1 MAKIPINI
9 KSGNIEKKDWV
20 IGIDLGTTNSLVAVV
35 DRSDSVPRALSHGE
49 GGVIVPSLVHFGEG
63 GDFQVGNSARP
74 FLLSDPAN
82 TIYSAKRLMG
92 KSYRDVTDYRDMFHY
107 RIIDDDPDQL
117 VRVKAGNHFY
127 TPIELSARI
136 LAELKKLAEREL
148 HGEVKKAV
156 ITVPAYFN
164 DSQRQATRDAGR
176 LAGLDVLRIVNE
188 PTAASLAYGIGLDP
202 SEEKYVAVY
211 DLGGGT
217 FDLSILHIHEGIF
230 DVLSTHGDTFLGGD
244 DFDRAIVQHWM
255 RVHEELSQYE
265 GAQELRLLAE
275 EAKRV
280 AGDGKAFNNIWNGI
294 PLALNYQSLNE
305 LMQPLL
311 ERTLFSCGLALKDAG
326 LQVSD
331 LSEVILVGGSTRSPL
346 VKESVR
352 SYFKGIVIN
361 DRLNPDEVVALGAA
375 VEADILAGNRKDI
388 LLLDVTPLSLGIET
402 MGGLMDVLIPRN
414 NKVPCKAARQYT
426 TSVDG
431 QVNLRI
437 SVFQGERDAVK
448 ENRRLA
454 DFELKG
460 IPAMPAGFPKV
471 EITFMLDADG
481 ILRVSAEE
489 LRSGKKQEINIKPQY
504 GLTDEEVERMLIDSL
519 EHAGDDMKMRALE
532 EARNEGRQLLYAT
545 DKFMQQS
552 ADELTEENV
561 TQIEQLS
568 EKLATMLVG
577 EDKNAILAA
586 QEALNDYCRP
596 FAEKLMDKAVAGALK
611 GKQL

>member
-1 MAKIPINI
+1 M
-9 KSGNIEKKDWV
+9 
-20 IGIDLGTTNSLVAVV
+20 VAVV
-35 DRSDSVPRALSHGE
+35 DRSDAIPRALSQEE

-63 GDFQVGNSARP
+63 GEFQVGNSARP

-136 LAELKKLAEREL
+136 LSELKKLAENEL
-148 HGEVKKAV
+148 RGEVKKAV

-202 SEEKYVAVY
+202 SVEKYVAVY

-244 DFDRAIVQHWM
+244 DFDRAIVQYWM
-255 RVHEELSQYE
+255 HEHEELSQYQD
-265 GAQELRLLAE
+265 AQELRLLAE
-275 EAKRV
+275 EAKRE
-280 AGDGKAFNNIWNGI
+280 AGEGKAFSKIWNGI
-294 PLALNYQSLNE
+294 DLVLNHPTLQG

-311 ERTLFSCGLALKDAG
+311 EKTLISCGLAIRDAG
-326 LQVSD
+326 IQLKD
-331 LSEVILVGGSTRSPL
+331 LSEVVLVGGSTRSPL
-346 VKESVR
+346 VKNAVR
-352 SYFKGIVIN
+352 SYFKDVAIN

-414 NKVPCKAARQYT
+414 NKVPCKATRQYT

-437 SVFQGERDAVK
+437 SIFQGERDAVK

-489 LRSGKKQEINIKPQY
+489 IRSGKKQEIHIKPQY
-504 GLTDEEVERMLIDSL
+504 GLTDEEVERMLTDSL

-545 DKFMQQS
+545 DKFRQQS
-552 ADELTEENV
+552 ADALTDEDVAHIQN
-561 TQIEQLS
+561 LS
-568 EKLATMLVG
+568 EKLSTLLNG
-577 EDKNAILAA
+577 EDKDAILAA

>member
-9 KSGNIEKKDWV
+9 KSGNIEKKEWV

-448 ENRRLA
+448 ENRRLV

-577 EDKNAILAA
+577 EDKDAILAA

>member
-9 KSGNIEKKDWV
+9 KSGNIEKKEWV

-188 PTAASLAYGIGLDP
+188 PTAASLAYGIGLHP

-577 EDKNAILAA
+577 EDKDAILAA

>member
-9 KSGNIEKKDWV
+9 KSGNIEKKEWV

-244 DFDRAIVQHWM
+244 DFDRAILQHWM

>member
-9 KSGNIEKKDWV
+9 KSGNIEKKEWV

-188 PTAASLAYGIGLDP
+188 PTAASLAYGTGLDP

-577 EDKNAILAA
+577 EDKDAILAA

>member
-9 KSGNIEKKDWV
+9 KSGNIEKKEWV

-561 TQIEQLS
+561 TQIEKLS

-577 EDKNAILAA
+577 EDKDAILAA

>member
-9 KSGNIEKKDWV
+9 KSGNIEKKEWV

-577 EDKNAILAA
+577 EDKDAILAA